1 MKINTIGEILRFY
14 REKYNLKQS
23 DVCAGIC
30 SVASL
35 SKIENGSKEA
45 DSLTLEIL
53 LGRIGKEA
61 LQFEMIL
68 NDYDYSLWELRRQ
81 IETEM
86 QHDRKENARQL
97 LQEYEEKM
105 PQDDNV
111 HSQFVLYHRILLE
124 DDNQTEDKC
133 AMAVQALKY
142 TCSDIEE
149 AVLYHETE
157 IELIIFLVQNRYAA
171 FKNGRERL
179 VSVLKVVED
188 IYTGRRK
195 EQISAK
201 LLMELTLLE
210 WRDKH
215 YQGAIRYADKAIEVI
230 SHSRG
235 IGYVG
240 ELHLIKAKALEKYY
254 HGKDWD
260 KEEDNCKNECLMAY
274 YTFDIMKNKMGKEE
288 VQKFCE
294 EKLQWQIIK
303 QEILSDSAEIS

>member
-1 MKINTIGEILRFY
+1 MKLNTIGEILKFY

-30 SVASL
+30 SVPTL
-35 SKIENGSKEA
+35 SKIENGSKET
-45 DSLTLEIL
+45 DSLILETLLE
-53 LGRIGKEA
+53 RIGKEV

-86 QHDRKENARQL
+86 EHGWKDIARQL
-97 LQEYEEKM
+97 LQEYEKKM

-124 DDNQTEDKC
+124 DDKQIEDRC
-133 AMAVQALKY
+133 AMANQALRY
-142 TCSDIEE
+142 TCPDIEK

-157 IELIIFLVQNRYAA
+157 IELIILLVQNRYTEFEEGKEWLAA
-171 FKNGRERL
+171 I
-179 VSVLKVVED
+179 LKVVQD
-188 IYTGRRK
+188 IYTGRQK

-201 LLMELTLLE
+201 LLMELTMLE
-210 WRDKH
+210 WNDKN
-215 YQGAIRYADKAIEVI
+215 YRGAIQCADKAIEVI
-230 SHSRG
+230 SHSRS
-235 IGYVG
+235 IEYIG
-240 ELHLIKAKALEKYY
+240 ELHFIKAKALEKFY
-254 HGKDWD
+254 HEKDWD
-260 KEEDNCKNECLMAY
+260 REEDNCKNECLMSY
-274 YTFDIMKNKMGKEE
+274 YAFNIMKNENGKQE

-303 QEILSDSAEIS
+303 

>member
-1 MKINTIGEILRFY
+1 MNINTVGEILQFY
-14 REKYNLKQS
+14 REKYSLKQS

-30 SVASL
+30 SVSIL

-45 DSLTLEIL
+45 DSLILETLLE
-53 LGRIGKEA
+53 RIGKEA

-86 QHDRKENARQL
+86 EHDKKDIARQL

-124 DDNQTEDKC
+124 DDKQTEDRC
-133 AMAVQALKY
+133 AMANQALRY
-142 TCSDIEE
+142 TCPDIEK
-149 AVLYHETE
+149 AVLYHEME
-157 IELIIFLVQNRYAA
+157 IELIILLVKKRYAEFEEGKEWLA
-171 FKNGRERL
+171 AI
-179 VSVLKVVED
+179 LKVVQN
-188 IYTGRRK
+188 IYTGRQK

-201 LLMELTLLE
+201 LLMELTMLE
-210 WRDKH
+210 WNDKN
-215 YQGAIRYADKAIEVI
+215 YRGAIKCADKAIDVI
-230 SHSRG
+230 SHSRS
-235 IGYVG
+235 IEYIG
-240 ELHLIKAKALEKYY
+240 ELHLIKAKTLEKFY
-254 HGKDWD
+254 HETDWNR
-260 KEEDNCKNECLMAY
+260 EEDNCKNECLMSY
-274 YTFDIMKNKMGKEE
+274 YTFDIMKNENGKQE

-303 QEILSDSAEIS
+303 

>member
-1 MKINTIGEILRFY
+1 MNINTVGEILRFY
-14 REKYNLKQS
+14 REKYSLNQN

-30 SVASL
+30 SVSTL

-45 DSLTLEIL
+45 DSLILETLLE
-53 LGRIGKEA
+53 RIGKEA

-86 QHDRKENARQL
+86 EHDKKDIARQL

-124 DDNQTEDKC
+124 DDKQTEDRC
-133 AMAVQALKY
+133 AMANQALRY
-142 TCSDIEE
+142 TCPDIEK
-149 AVLYHETE
+149 AVLYHEME
-157 IELIIFLVQNRYAA
+157 IELIILLVKKRYAEFEEGKEWLA
-171 FKNGRERL
+171 AI
-179 VSVLKVVED
+179 LKVVQS
-188 IYTGRRK
+188 IYTGRQK

-201 LLMELTLLE
+201 LLMELTMLE
-210 WRDKH
+210 WNDKN
-215 YQGAIRYADKAIEVI
+215 YRGAIKCADKAIEVI
-230 SHSRG
+230 SHSRS
-235 IGYVG
+235 IDYIG
-240 ELHLIKAKALEKYY
+240 ELHLIKAKALEKFY
-254 HGKDWD
+254 HDKDWD
-260 KEEDNCKNECLMAY
+260 KEEDNCKNECLMSY
-274 YTFDIMKNKMGKEE
+274 YTFDIMKNENGKQE

-303 QEILSDSAEIS
+303 

>member
-1 MKINTIGEILRFY
+1 MNINTIGEILRFY
-14 REKYNLKQS
+14 REKYSLKQS

-30 SVASL
+30 SVPTL

-45 DSLTLEIL
+45 DSLTLETL

-68 NDYDYSLWELRRQ
+68 NDYDYSLWELRRK

-105 PQDDNV
+105 PQGDNV

-124 DDNQTEDKC
+124 DDKQTENRC
-133 AMAVQALKY
+133 AMADQALRY
-142 TCSDIEE
+142 TCPDIEK

-157 IELIIFLVQNRYAA
+157 IELIILLVKNRHAEFEEGKEWLAA
-171 FKNGRERL
+171 I
-179 VSVLKVVED
+179 LKVVQD
-188 IYTGRRK
+188 IYTGRQK

-201 LLMELTLLE
+201 LLMEITMLE
-210 WRDKH
+210 WNDKN
-215 YQGAIRYADKAIEVI
+215 YRGAIKCADKAIDVI
-230 SHSRG
+230 SHSRS
-235 IGYVG
+235 IEYIG
-240 ELHLIKAKALEKYY
+240 ELHLIKAKALEKFY
-254 HGKDWD
+254 HETDWNRG
-260 KEEDNCKNECLMAY
+260 EDNCKNECLMSY
-274 YTFDIMKNKMGKEE
+274 YTFDIMKNENGKQE

-303 QEILSDSAEIS
+303 

>member
-1 MKINTIGEILRFY
+1 MNINTVGEILRFY
-14 REKYNLKQS
+14 REKYSLNQN

-30 SVASL
+30 SVSTL

-45 DSLTLEIL
+45 DSLILETLLE
-53 LGRIGKEA
+53 RIGKEA

-86 QHDRKENARQL
+86 EHDKKDIARQL

-124 DDNQTEDKC
+124 DDKQTEDRC
-133 AMAVQALKY
+133 AMANQALRY
-142 TCSDIEE
+142 TCPDIEK
-149 AVLYHETE
+149 AVLYHEME
-157 IELIIFLVQNRYAA
+157 IELIILLVKKRYAEFEEGKEWLA
-171 FKNGRERL
+171 AI
-179 VSVLKVVED
+179 LKVVQN
-188 IYTGRRK
+188 IYTGRKK
-195 EQISAK
+195 ERISAK
-201 LLMELTLLE
+201 LLMELTMLE
-210 WRDKH
+210 WNDKN
-215 YQGAIRYADKAIEVI
+215 YRGAIKCADKAIDVI
-230 SHSRG
+230 SHSRS
-235 IGYVG
+235 IEYIG
-240 ELHLIKAKALEKYY
+240 ELHLIKAKALEKFY

-260 KEEDNCKNECLMAY
+260 KEEDNCKNECLMSY
-274 YTFDIMKNKMGKEE
+274 YTFDIMKNENGKQE

-303 QEILSDSAEIS
+303 

>member
-1 MKINTIGEILRFY
+1 MNINTIGEILRFY
-14 REKYNLKQS
+14 REKYSLKQS

-45 DSLTLEIL
+45 DSLTLETL

-68 NDYDYSLWELRRQ
+68 NDYDYSLWELRRK

-124 DDNQTEDKC
+124 DDNQTEDRC
-133 AMAVQALKY
+133 AMANQALRY
-142 TCSDIEE
+142 TCPDIEK
-149 AVLYHETE
+149 AVLYHEME
-157 IELIIFLVQNRYAA
+157 IELIILLVKKRYAEFEEGKEWLA
-171 FKNGRERL
+171 AI
-179 VSVLKVVED
+179 LKVVQN
-188 IYTGRRK
+188 IYTGRKK
-195 EQISAK
+195 ERISAK
-201 LLMELTLLE
+201 LLMELTMLE
-210 WRDKH
+210 WNDKN
-215 YQGAIRYADKAIEVI
+215 YRGAIKCADKAIDVI
-230 SHSRG
+230 SHSRS
-235 IGYVG
+235 IEYIG
-240 ELHLIKAKALEKYY
+240 ELHLIKAKALEKFY

-260 KEEDNCKNECLMAY
+260 KEEDNCKNECLMSY
-274 YTFDIMKNKMGKEE
+274 YTFDIMKNENGKQE

-303 QEILSDSAEIS
+303 

>member
-45 DSLTLEIL
+45 DSLTLETL

-68 NDYDYSLWELRRQ
+68 NDYDYSLWVLRRQ
-81 IETEM
+81 IETELE
-86 QHDRKENARQL
+86 HDKKDIARQL

-111 HSQFVLYHRILLE
+111 HSQFALYHRILLE
-124 DDNQTEDKC
+124 GDKQAEGKC

-142 TCSDIEE
+142 TCPDIEK

-157 IELIIFLVQNRYAA
+157 IELIILLVKNRYAGFEEGKA
-171 FKNGRERL
+171 WL
-179 VSVLKVVED
+179 AAVLKVVQN
-188 IYTGRRK
+188 IYTGRQK

-201 LLMELTLLE
+201 LLMELTMLE
-210 WRDKH
+210 WNDKN
-215 YQGAIRYADKAIEVI
+215 YRGAIKCADKAIEVI
-230 SHSRG
+230 SHSRS
-235 IGYVG
+235 IEYIG
-240 ELHLIKAKALEKYY
+240 ELHFVKAKALEKCY
-254 HGKDWD
+254 HETDWD
-260 KEEDNCKNECLMAY
+260 GEEDNCKNECLMSY
-274 YTFDIMKNKMGKEE
+274 YIFDIMKNEDGRQE

-294 EKLQWQIIK
+294 DKLQWQIIK
-303 QEILSDSAEIS
+303 

>member
-1 MKINTIGEILRFY
+1 MNINTIGEILRFY
-14 REKYNLKQS
+14 REKYSLKQS

-45 DSLTLEIL
+45 DSLTLETL

-68 NDYDYSLWELRRQ
+68 NDYDYSLWELRRK

-86 QHDRKENARQL
+86 QHDRKENTRQL

-124 DDNQTEDKC
+124 DDKQTEDRC
-133 AMAVQALKY
+133 AMANQALRY
-142 TCSDIEE
+142 TCPDIEK
-149 AVLYHETE
+149 AVLYHEME
-157 IELIIFLVQNRYAA
+157 IELIILLVKKRYAEFEEGKEWLA
-171 FKNGRERL
+171 AI
-179 VSVLKVVED
+179 LKVAQN
-188 IYTGRRK
+188 IYTGRKK
-195 EQISAK
+195 ERISAK
-201 LLMELTLLE
+201 LLMELTMLE
-210 WRDKH
+210 WNDKN
-215 YQGAIRYADKAIEVI
+215 YRGAIKCADKAIDVI
-230 SHSRG
+230 SHSRS
-235 IGYVG
+235 IEYIG
-240 ELHLIKAKALEKYY
+240 ELHLIKAKALEKFY

-260 KEEDNCKNECLMAY
+260 KEEDNCKNECLMSY
-274 YTFDIMKNKMGKEE
+274 YTFDIMKNENGKQE

-303 QEILSDSAEIS
+303 

>member
-1 MKINTIGEILRFY
+1 MNINTVGEILRFY
-14 REKYNLKQS
+14 REKYNLNQN

-30 SVASL
+30 SVSTL

-45 DSLTLEIL
+45 DSLILETLLE
-53 LGRIGKEA
+53 RIGKEA

-86 QHDRKENARQL
+86 EHDKKDIARQL

-124 DDNQTEDKC
+124 DDKQTEDRC
-133 AMAVQALKY
+133 AMANQALRY
-142 TCSDIEE
+142 TCPDIEK
-149 AVLYHETE
+149 AVLYHEME
-157 IELIIFLVQNRYAA
+157 IELIILLVKKRYAEFEEGKEWLA
-171 FKNGRERL
+171 AI
-179 VSVLKVVED
+179 LKVVQN
-188 IYTGRRK
+188 IYTGRKK
-195 EQISAK
+195 ERISAK
-201 LLMELTLLE
+201 LLMELTMLE
-210 WRDKH
+210 WNDKN
-215 YQGAIRYADKAIEVI
+215 YRGAIKCADKAIDVI
-230 SHSRG
+230 SHSRS
-235 IGYVG
+235 IEYIG
-240 ELHLIKAKALEKYY
+240 ELHLIKAKALEKFY

-260 KEEDNCKNECLMAY
+260 KEEDNCKNECLMSY
-274 YTFDIMKNKMGKEE
+274 YTFDIMKNENGKQE

-303 QEILSDSAEIS
+303 

>member
-1 MKINTIGEILRFY
+1 MNINTVGEILRFY
-14 REKYNLKQS
+14 REKYSLNQN

-30 SVASL
+30 SVSTL

-45 DSLTLEIL
+45 DSLILETLLE
-53 LGRIGKEA
+53 RIGKEA

-86 QHDRKENARQL
+86 EHDKKDIARQL

-124 DDNQTEDKC
+124 DDKQTEDRC
-133 AMAVQALKY
+133 AMANQALRY
-142 TCSDIEE
+142 TCPDIEK
-149 AVLYHETE
+149 AVLYHEME
-157 IELIIFLVQNRYAA
+157 IELIILLVKKRYAEFEEGKEWLA
-171 FKNGRERL
+171 AI
-179 VSVLKVVED
+179 LKVVQS
-188 IYTGRRK
+188 IYTGRQK

-201 LLMELTLLE
+201 LLMELTMLE
-210 WRDKH
+210 WNDKN
-215 YQGAIRYADKAIEVI
+215 YRGAIKCADKAIDVI
-230 SHSRG
+230 SHSRS
-235 IGYVG
+235 IEYIG
-240 ELHLIKAKALEKYY
+240 ELHLIKAKALEKFY

-260 KEEDNCKNECLMAY
+260 KEGDNCKNECLMSY
-274 YTFDIMKNKMGKEE
+274 YTFDIMKNENGKQE

-303 QEILSDSAEIS
+303 

>member
-1 MKINTIGEILRFY
+1 MNINTVGEILRFY
-14 REKYNLKQS
+14 REKYSLIQN

-30 SVASL
+30 SVSTL

-45 DSLTLEIL
+45 DSLILETLLE
-53 LGRIGKEA
+53 RIGKEA

-86 QHDRKENARQL
+86 EHDKKDIARQL

-124 DDNQTEDKC
+124 DDKQTEDRC
-133 AMAVQALKY
+133 AMANQALRY
-142 TCSDIEE
+142 TCPDIEK
-149 AVLYHETE
+149 AVLYHEME
-157 IELIIFLVQNRYAA
+157 IELIILLVKKRYAEFEEGKEWLA
-171 FKNGRERL
+171 AI
-179 VSVLKVVED
+179 LKVVQN
-188 IYTGRRK
+188 IYTGRKK
-195 EQISAK
+195 ERISAK
-201 LLMELTLLE
+201 LLMELTMLE
-210 WRDKH
+210 WNDKN
-215 YQGAIRYADKAIEVI
+215 YRGAIKCADKAIDVI
-230 SHSRG
+230 SHSRS
-235 IGYVG
+235 IEYIG
-240 ELHLIKAKALEKYY
+240 ELHLIKAKALEKFY

-260 KEEDNCKNECLMAY
+260 KEEDNCKNECLMSY
-274 YTFDIMKNKMGKEE
+274 YTFDIMKNENGKQE

-303 QEILSDSAEIS
+303 

>member
-1 MKINTIGEILRFY
+1 MNINTVGEILRFY
-14 REKYNLKQS
+14 REKYDLNQN

-30 SVASL
+30 SVSTL

-45 DSLTLEIL
+45 DSLILETLLE
-53 LGRIGKEA
+53 RIGKEA

-86 QHDRKENARQL
+86 EHDKKDIARQL

-124 DDNQTEDKC
+124 DDKQTEDRC
-133 AMAVQALKY
+133 AMANQALRY
-142 TCSDIEE
+142 TCPDIEK
-149 AVLYHETE
+149 AVLYHEME
-157 IELIIFLVQNRYAA
+157 IELIILLVKKRYAEFEEGKEWLA
-171 FKNGRERL
+171 AI
-179 VSVLKVVED
+179 LKVVQN
-188 IYTGRRK
+188 IYTGRKK
-195 EQISAK
+195 ERISAK
-201 LLMELTLLE
+201 LLMELTMLE
-210 WRDKH
+210 WNDKN
-215 YQGAIRYADKAIEVI
+215 YRGAIKCADKAIDVI
-230 SHSRG
+230 SHSRS
-235 IGYVG
+235 IEYIG
-240 ELHLIKAKALEKYY
+240 ELHLIKAKALEKFY

-260 KEEDNCKNECLMAY
+260 KEEDNCKNECLMSY
-274 YTFDIMKNKMGKEE
+274 YTFDIMKNENGKQE

-303 QEILSDSAEIS
+303 

>member
-1 MKINTIGEILRFY
+1 MNINTVGEILRFY
-14 REKYNLKQS
+14 REKYNLNQN

-30 SVASL
+30 SVSTL

-45 DSLTLEIL
+45 DSLILETLLE
-53 LGRIGKEA
+53 RIGKEV

-86 QHDRKENARQL
+86 EHDKKDIARQL

-124 DDNQTEDKC
+124 DDKQTEDRC
-133 AMAVQALKY
+133 AMANQALRY
-142 TCSDIEE
+142 TCPDIEK
-149 AVLYHETE
+149 AVLYHEME
-157 IELIIFLVQNRYAA
+157 IELIILLVKKRYAEFEEGKEWLA
-171 FKNGRERL
+171 AI
-179 VSVLKVVED
+179 LKVVQN
-188 IYTGRRK
+188 IYTGRKK
-195 EQISAK
+195 ERISAK
-201 LLMELTLLE
+201 LLMELTMLE
-210 WRDKH
+210 WNDKN
-215 YQGAIRYADKAIEVI
+215 YRGAIKCADKAIDVI
-230 SHSRG
+230 SHSRS
-235 IGYVG
+235 IEYIG
-240 ELHLIKAKALEKYY
+240 ELHLIKAKALEKFY

-260 KEEDNCKNECLMAY
+260 KEEDNCKNECLMSY
-274 YTFDIMKNKMGKEE
+274 YTFDIMKNENGKQE

-303 QEILSDSAEIS
+303 

>member
-1 MKINTIGEILRFY
+1 MNINTVGEILRFY
-14 REKYNLKQS
+14 REKYSLNQN

-30 SVASL
+30 SVSTL

-45 DSLTLEIL
+45 DSLILETLLE
-53 LGRIGKEA
+53 RIGKEA

-86 QHDRKENARQL
+86 EHDKKDIARQL

-124 DDNQTEDKC
+124 DDKQTEDRC
-133 AMAVQALKY
+133 AMANQALRY
-142 TCSDIEE
+142 TCPDIEK
-149 AVLYHETE
+149 AVLYHEME
-157 IELIIFLVQNRYAA
+157 IELIILLVKKRYAEFEEGKEWLA
-171 FKNGRERL
+171 AI
-179 VSVLKVVED
+179 LKVVQS
-188 IYTGRRK
+188 IYTGRQK

-201 LLMELTLLE
+201 LLMELTMLE
-210 WRDKH
+210 WNDKN
-215 YQGAIRYADKAIEVI
+215 YRGAIQCADKAIEVI
-230 SHSRG
+230 SHSRS
-235 IGYVG
+235 IEYIG
-240 ELHLIKAKALEKYY
+240 ELHLIKAKALEKCY
-254 HGKDWD
+254 HEKDWD
-260 KEEDNCKNECLMAY
+260 KEEDNCKNECLMSY
-274 YTFDIMKNKMGKEE
+274 YTFDIMKNENGKQE

-303 QEILSDSAEIS
+303 

>member
-1 MKINTIGEILRFY
+1 MNINTVGEILRFY
-14 REKYNLKQS
+14 REKYSLNQN

-30 SVASL
+30 SVSTL

-45 DSLTLEIL
+45 DSLILETLLE
-53 LGRIGKEA
+53 RIGKEA

-86 QHDRKENARQL
+86 EHDKKDIARQL

-124 DDNQTEDKC
+124 DDKQTEDRC
-133 AMAVQALKY
+133 AMANQALRY
-142 TCSDIEE
+142 TCPDIEK
-149 AVLYHETE
+149 AVLYHEME
-157 IELIIFLVQNRYAA
+157 IELIILLVQNKCSEA
-171 FKNGRERL
+171 KDGRERL
-179 VSVLKVVED
+179 NKILKVIQNV
-188 IYTGRRK
+188 YTNRRK
-195 EQISAK
+195 EAISAK
-201 LLMELTLLE
+201 ILMELTLMEWNDMRYLE
-210 WRDKH
+210 T
-215 YQGAIRYADKAIEVI
+215 IRCADKTIEVI

-235 IGYVG
+235 IDYVG
-240 ELHLIKAKALEKYY
+240 EVHFIKAKAIEKYY

-260 KEEDNCKNECLMAY
+260 KEEDNCKNECLMSY
-274 YTFDIMKNKMGKEE
+274 YTFDIMKNENGKQE

-303 QEILSDSAEIS
+303 

>member
-1 MKINTIGEILRFY
+1 MNINTVGEILRFY
-14 REKYNLKQS
+14 REKYNLNQN

-30 SVASL
+30 SVSTL

-45 DSLTLEIL
+45 DSLILETLLE
-53 LGRIGKEA
+53 RIGKEA

-86 QHDRKENARQL
+86 EHDKKDIARQL

-124 DDNQTEDKC
+124 DDKQTEDRC
-133 AMAVQALKY
+133 AMANQALRY
-142 TCSDIEE
+142 TCPDIEK

-157 IELIIFLVQNRYAA
+157 IELIILLVKNRHAEFEEGKEWLAA
-171 FKNGRERL
+171 I
-179 VSVLKVVED
+179 LKVVQD
-188 IYTGRRK
+188 IYTGRQK

-201 LLMELTLLE
+201 LLMELTMLE
-210 WRDKH
+210 WNDKN
-215 YQGAIRYADKAIEVI
+215 YRGAIKCADKAIEVI
-230 SHSRG
+230 SHSRS
-235 IGYVG
+235 IDYIG
-240 ELHLIKAKALEKYY
+240 ELHLIKAKALEKCY
-254 HGKDWD
+254 HEKDWD
-260 KEEDNCKNECLMAY
+260 KEEDNCKNECLMSY
-274 YTFDIMKNKMGKEE
+274 YTFDIMKNENGKQE

-294 EKLQWQIIK
+294 EKLKWQII
-303 QEILSDSAEIS
+303 E